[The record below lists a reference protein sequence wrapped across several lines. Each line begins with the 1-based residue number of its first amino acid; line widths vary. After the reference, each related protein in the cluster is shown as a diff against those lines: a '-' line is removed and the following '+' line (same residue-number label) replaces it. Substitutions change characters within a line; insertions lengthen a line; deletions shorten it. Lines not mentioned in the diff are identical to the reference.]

1 MAKEKQRDFTESDI
15 VQIINDSVARVV
27 QDSIDFQ
34 NYFTQVLDLIKTE
47 NPNKA
52 NLTMALNAQQEMFKI
67 ASKYRKYDDS
77 FKLYSDKL
85 AYVQTRLKGP

>member
-1 MAKEKQRDFTESDI
+1 MTKQKQREFTESNI
-15 VQIINDSVARVV
+15 AKIIEEAM

-34 NYFTQVLDLIKTE
+34 NHFTQVLDLIKTE

-67 ASKYRKYDDS
+67 ASKYRKYEDS

-85 AYVQTRLKGP
+85 AYIQTKLSGS